1 MIRRKSFLLLFATIL
16 FTLTGGTVASAKGIF
31 GGTDLINTPANR
43 VLVPGRYTLGA
54 HIDEGSHGRIQL
66 DFGLATDF
74 ELGAALDIGRDYDQ
88 FSARF
93 KYQLIA
99 ETGKNFG
106 LALGIQDI
114 GRKQFSPYVVLG
126 HVLPPY
132 DLRWSFGLGGG
143 QLGGIFF
150 GLSKT
155 FNPPEFS
162 PVTLT
167 GEYDA
172 YGLNLGAKIQLN
184 KGLLLDVGVL
194 DLETFV
200 VGLTLS
206 N

>member
-1 MIRRKSFLLLFATIL
+1 MIRRKYFLLPIAVIL
-16 FTLTGGTVASAKGIF
+16 LTLISGTVATAKGIF
-31 GGTDLINTPANR
+31 GGTDLINTPTNR
-43 VLVPGRYTLGA
+43 VLAPGRYTLGA
-54 HIDEGSHGRIQL
+54 HIDEKSHGRIQL
-66 DFGLATDF
+66 DFGLATNF
-74 ELGAALDIGRDYDQ
+74 ELGAAFDLGRNYNQ
-88 FSARF
+88 LSARF
-93 KYQLIA
+93 KYQLISEA
-99 ETGKNFG
+99 RNNFG

-126 HVLPPY
+126 HVLAPY
-132 DLRWSFGLGGG
+132 NLRWNFGLGGG

-172 YGLNLGAKIQLN
+172 YGLNLGAKIHLD
-184 KGLLLDVGVL
+184 KGLLLNVGVL
-194 DLETFV
+194 DLDTFV